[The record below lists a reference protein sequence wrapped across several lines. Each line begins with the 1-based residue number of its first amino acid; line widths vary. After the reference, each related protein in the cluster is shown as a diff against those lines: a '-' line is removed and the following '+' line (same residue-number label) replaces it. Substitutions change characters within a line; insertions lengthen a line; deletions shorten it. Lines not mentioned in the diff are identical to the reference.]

1 MDNSLQPP
9 YTGTAQPRQHGPEN
23 IFLKFVWL
31 LLFRYAAVVPLDDEV
46 LPRYGNTLVRRTKY
60 GQYNCSISTVLLH
73 YTFCKTKIGCTSQRL

>member
-31 LLFRYAAVVPLDDEV
+31 LLFRYAAVVPLYDEV

-60 GQYNCSISTVLLH
+60 GNTTVVSVQFY
-73 YTFCKTKIGCTSQRL
+73 YTTPFARQR